1 MFEVYSLIQT
11 LFPKDH
17 NSISCLR
24 QTGAFICHRWKSLR
38 FQNSSLIIAYPKIV
52 LLLVGEINHGSK
64 IYSYIRCIDLTYHVK
79 MILSRTQWKGKKLRE
94 ASGVGSRHST
104 AAWCHWVIT
113 QNSKSK

>member
-1 MFEVYSLIQT
+1 MFKVYSLIQT

-17 NSISCLR
+17 SSISCLR
-24 QTGAFICHRWKSLR
+24 QTGTFTCHKWKSVRL
-38 FQNSSLIIAYPKIV
+38 QNSSLIIAYPKIV
-52 LLLVGEINHGSK
+52 LLLVGKINRGCK

-79 MILSRTQWKGKKLRE
+79 MILRRTQWKGKKLRE
-94 ASGVGSRHST
+94 ASSVRSRHST